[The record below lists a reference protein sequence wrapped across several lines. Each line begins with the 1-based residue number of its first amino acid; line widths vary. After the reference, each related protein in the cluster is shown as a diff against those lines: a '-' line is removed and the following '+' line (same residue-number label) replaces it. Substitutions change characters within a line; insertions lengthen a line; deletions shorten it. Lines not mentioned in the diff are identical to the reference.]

1 MMAYLKNVAS
11 NPNLIARRNAD
22 GRSNLELPLKPT
34 TMFAMVRKMVASGVQ
49 KKLPSVV
56 VAVSHLPW
64 HDLSVDATDV
74 DACIQA
80 SLVVGINYVTPE

>member
-1 MMAYLKNVAS
+1 MPYLKNVAS

-22 GRSNLELPLKPT
+22 RRSNLEFPLKPT
-34 TMFAMVRKMVASGVQ
+34 TMFAMVRNMVASGLQ
-49 KKLPSVV
+49 KKFVV
-56 VAVSHLPW
+56 VVSHLPW

>member
-1 MMAYLKNVAS
+1 MPYLKNVAS
-11 NPNLIARRNAD
+11 NPDLIARRNAD

-34 TMFAMVRKMVASGVQ
+34 TMFAMVRKTVASGLQ
-49 KKLPSVV
+49 NKLPSVV
-56 VAVSHLPW
+56 VVSHLPW

-80 SLVVGINYVTPE
+80 SLVVGINYVTAE

>member
-1 MMAYLKNVAS
+1 MPYLKNVAS

-34 TMFAMVRKMVASGVQ
+34 TMFAMVRNMVASGLQ
-49 KKLPSVV
+49 KKFVV
-56 VAVSHLPW
+56 VVSHLPW

-74 DACIQA
+74 DASIQG

>member
-1 MMAYLKNVAS
+1 MPYLKNVAS

-22 GRSNLELPLKPT
+22 RRSNLELPLKPT
-34 TMFAMVRKMVASGVQ
+34 TMLAMVRNMVASGLQ
-49 KKLPSVV
+49 KKFVV
-56 VAVSHLPW
+56 VVSHLPW

-80 SLVVGINYVTPE
+80 SLVVGINYVTAE

>member
-1 MMAYLKNVAS
+1 MTSYLKNVAS
-11 NPNLIARRNAD
+11 NPDLITRRNAD

-34 TMFAMVRKMVASGVQ
+34 TMFAIVRKMVASGLQ

-56 VAVSHLPW
+56 VVSHLPW

-80 SLVVGINYVTPE
+80 SLVVGINNVTPE